1 MTTWTEK
8 SVGELVLEKPS
19 RSKVFEKVGLDYC
32 CRGHQALG
40 LACAEK
46 GIEVTSIIQALEAQD
61 AQGLVEET
69 QEWMASLQAAV
80 EHIVAKHHVYL
91 REALPR
97 LDFLTEK
104 VANVHGH
111 EEPRLVELRRLYRVF
126 QQETYDH
133 MQKEEM
139 VLFPMCVALGQ
150 GKRGAAVGGCH
161 GSVRMPIAAMMHEHE
176 NHGANLEQFRELT
189 DGFVPPEGACNSW
202 RAMLDGLHELEQD
215 LHRHIHKEN
224 SWLFPQAAEL
234 EARG

>member
-1 MTTWTEK
+1 MDAWMDRT
-8 SVGELVLEKPS
+8 VGELVLEKPS

-32 CRGHQALG
+32 CRGHQPLG
-40 LACAEK
+40 EACAQR
-46 GIEVTSIIQALEAQD
+46 GVDLASVLDALAQQD
-61 AQGLVEET
+61 AKGLVEES
-69 QEWMASLQAAV
+69 QAWMGSLQEAV
-80 EHIVAKHHVYL
+80 DHIVSTHHAYL

-104 VANVHGH
+104 VAQVHGH
-111 EEPRLVELRRLYRVF
+111 DEPRLVQLRRLYRQF
-126 QQETYDH
+126 QEETYAH
-133 MQKEEM
+133 LQKEEM
-139 VLFPMCVALGQ
+139 VLFPMCVALGE

-176 NHGANLEQFRELT
+176 AHGANLEAFRELT

-224 SWLFPQAAEL
+224 SWLFPQAAEA
-234 EARG
+234 EAR